1 MDNERINIGRAI
13 AMGATGGAKP
23 DSALLALVAAIRDM
37 QLAAAKG
44 ASYEW
49 PDAALIALADVDA
62 MLDRRATLASSLAI
76 CKGEKA
82 SLAAI
87 LAARDGNAIRS
98 NSAWRAMAT
107 AAVAA
112 RDEWHAEAAAATE
125 GEHKANERAN
135 AMETRYRAESL
146 RCNELSRDLT
156 RIIGERDALQDR
168 NDNQAMTIRTYES
181 QNAAAVKAA
190 ESIVAELDE
199 ARASLAEWHG
209 RAEKAESQL
218 AEYRSLMAALPAGM
232 ALRYP
237 AALPLLRAYLSDTE
251 SE

>member
-1 MDNERINIGRAI
+1 MTNGRINIGRAI

-23 DSALLALVAAIRDM
+23 DSALLALVAAVRDM

-62 MLDRRATLASSLAI
+62 ALERRATLASSLAYA
-76 CKGEKA
+76 KGDNA
-82 SLAAI
+82 TLRAI
-87 LAARDGNAIRS
+87 L
-98 NSAWRAMAT
+98 
-107 AAVAA
+107 
-112 RDEWHAEAAAATE
+112 AAATE

-146 RCNELSRDLT
+146 RCNELSADLT
-156 RIIGERDALQDR
+156 RVIGERDALQDR
-168 NDNQAMTIRTYES
+168 NDNQAMTIKTYES

-218 AEYRSLMAALPAGM
+218 ARLMGELGGLTLGMLPPGAYGGALADAFCDIKAG
-232 ALRYP
+232 R
-237 AALPLLRAYLSDTE
+237 
-251 SE
+251 